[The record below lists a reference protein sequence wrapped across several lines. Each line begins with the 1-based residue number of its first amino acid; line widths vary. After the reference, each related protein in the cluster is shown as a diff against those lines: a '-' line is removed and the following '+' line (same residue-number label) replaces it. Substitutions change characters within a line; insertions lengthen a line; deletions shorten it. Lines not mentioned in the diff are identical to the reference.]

1 MIASGQ
7 TNSAASSD
15 HDCFSIMSFP
25 LLRVKKRMLTAARV
39 MPSDTRPT
47 HSPEAI
53 GSIVLIQTLS
63 QDSEVVLARLIDS
76 LQCPKLTLLRHSSVV

>member
-1 MIASGQ
+1 
-7 TNSAASSD
+7 
-15 HDCFSIMSFP
+15 
-25 LLRVKKRMLTAARV
+25 MLTAARV

-76 LQCPKLTLLRHSSVV
+76 LTMSKDDPSAPLVGGVIFVRNSLICF